1 MKKILFLV
9 CLCCVP
15 YLVFSQRFPN
25 SIVERV
31 TVEGITYEVEK
42 TSVSYYFDNVKN
54 YKGDSPYIKL
64 DGTPAGGTWA
74 DYDAGV
80 LDKNAVERVIRE
92 VFTPQ
97 EIAGF
102 KETDVYMM
110 LYFVFDNQG
119 KLVETAFD
127 FDATAPVIA
136 MPVARI
142 AQFETR
148 LKAEVTTRITD
159 EATKELQFI
168 QGIYGYSFKRMGDRV
183 TIRPEAEGVDDST
196 LAEPERE

>member
-1 MKKILFLV
+1 M
-9 CLCCVP
+9 
-15 YLVFSQRFPN
+15 N
-25 SIVERV
+25 STVERV
-31 TVEGITYEVEK
+31 TAEGITYEIEK
-42 TSVSYYFDNVKN
+42 TDVNYYFDNVEN
-54 YKGDSPYIKL
+54 YRGNGPYVKL
-64 DGTPAGGTWA
+64 DGTPADGTWD

-92 VFTPQ
+92 AFTPE

-119 KLVETAFD
+119 KLIETTFS
-127 FDATAPVIA
+127 FTANPPVIA

-142 AQFETR
+142 AQFEKR

-159 EATKELQFI
+159 EATKGLQFI
-168 QGIYGYSFKRMGDRV
+168 HGAYGYSFKRMGDRV

-196 LAEPERE
+196 LAEP